1 MSLRLANGG
10 LGSAP
15 VADGPGST
23 DASRV
28 AQISPTRP
36 RAEVQ
41 VRFPDGRILQGPPGA
56 TLEEFACVASPD
68 PSVPIVAAL
77 VEGELRE
84 LATPVYRDLD
94 VSWIDMSSQDGM
106 RIYRRSLI
114 FLLVAAVSELFPGVR
129 LYIDYSMTFGGLF
142 CHVGRPEP
150 FSVAELS
157 ALEARMHQLADAN
170 LPIQRIELP
179 IEQAIAEF
187 RAKGDEEKASL
198 LAASVASGKREVAI
212 YQLGPYRNHFHGY
225 MTPSTG
231 YLRWFDLVH
240 YPPGFVLH
248 YPRRQQPT
256 VISPFQD
263 VPRLGQVFQEYRDW
277 LRRIGVDNLPA
288 LNRTI
293 EDGRI
298 REVVLVAEALH
309 EQRIAAIA
317 SAIAMHS
324 DQIDVVLIAG
334 PSSSGKTTFARRLAV
349 QLLANGVHPVALGLD
364 NWFVDR
370 QHTPLDEE
378 GNPDFEALEAID
390 RALFNQQLNQLMA
403 GQTVTLPHFN
413 FFTGKRESG
422 ETLRVTPQ
430 HVILIEG
437 IHGLNPDLAP
447 QVPRERIFRIYISA
461 LTQLNLDRHNRVS
474 TTDTRIIRRIVRDA
488 ARRGYSATDTIGR
501 WPSVQRGEWRW
512 IFPYQEHADVM
523 FNSALAYELAVLRP
537 LAEPLLLRVD
547 PDTPERVEA
556 DRLLSL
562 LRWFTPITVELVPD
576 NSILREFIG
585 GSIMEDFMPWKRRM
599 ESTAA
604 AEPSDGGQR

>member
-1 MSLRLANGG
+1 MSVRLANGG
-10 LGSAP
+10 LSAP
-15 VADGPGST
+15 A
-23 DASRV
+23 
-28 AQISPTRP
+28 AQEQHLTGAGRIATIRPTLP
-36 RAEVQ
+36 RADVQ

-56 TLEEFACVASPD
+56 TLEEFACVANPD

-84 LATPVYRDLD
+84 LGLPVQRDLD
-94 VSWIDMSSQDGM
+94 VAWIDMSSQDGM
-106 RIYRRSLI
+106 RIYRRSLT
-114 FLLVAAVSELFPGVR
+114 FLLVAAVSELFPGAR
-129 LYIDYSMTFGGLF
+129 LHIDYSMTFGGLF
-142 CHVGRPEP
+142 CHVATRAP
-150 FSVAELS
+150 FTPAELQG
-157 ALEARMHQLADAN
+157 LEDRMHELVAAN
-170 LPIQRIELP
+170 LPILRIELP
-179 IEQAIAEF
+179 IGQAIAEF
-187 RAKGDEEKASL
+187 RARGDEEKASL
-198 LAASVASGKREVAI
+198 LAAAVASGKREVAI
-212 YQLGPYRNHFHGY
+212 YQLGLYRNHFHGY
-225 MTPSTG
+225 MAPSTG
-231 YLRWFDLVH
+231 YLRWFDLIH

-248 YPRRQQPT
+248 YPRRQEPT
-256 VISPFQD
+256 LLSPFQD

-277 LRRIGVDNLPA
+277 LERIGVQNLPA

-370 QHTPLDEE
+370 QHTPLDED

-403 GQTVTLPHFN
+403 GQTVTLPQFN
-413 FFTGKRESG
+413 FYSGQREPG

-447 QVPRERIFRIYISA
+447 QVPHERIFRIYVSA

-488 ARRGYSATDTIGR
+488 ARRGYSAADTIGR

-537 LAEPLLLRVD
+537 LAEPLLLGVET
-547 PDTPERVEA
+547 DTPARIEA

-562 LRWFTPITVELVPD
+562 LRWFTPISADLVPD

-585 GSIMEDFMPWKRRM
+585 GSIMEDFMPWKRRGASNGAM
-599 ESTAA
+599 EPGS
-604 AEPSDGGQR
+604 PG

>member
-1 MSLRLANGG
+1 MAVRLANAGTVATF
-10 LGSAP
+10 AP
-15 VADGPGST
+15 AGST
-23 DASRV
+23 AIESGRV
-28 AQISPTRP
+28 ALISPAQP
-36 RAEVQ
+36 RADVQ
-41 VRFPDGRILQGPPGA
+41 VRLADGRILQGPPGT
-56 TLEEFACVASPD
+56 TLEEFACVANPD
-68 PSVPIVAAL
+68 PAVPIVAAL
-77 VEGELRE
+77 VESELQE
-84 LATPVYRDLD
+84 LGLPVTRDLD
-94 VSWIDMSSQDGM
+94 VAWIDMASNDGM
-106 RIYRRSLI
+106 RIYRRSLT
-114 FLLVAAVSELFPGVR
+114 FLLVAAVSELFPGAR
-129 LYIDYSMTFGGLF
+129 LHIDYSMTFGGLF
-142 CHVGRPEP
+142 CHVATRVP
-150 FSVAELS
+150 FTPDELQ
-157 ALEARMHQLADAN
+157 AIEDRMRQLVDAN
-170 LPIQRIELP
+170 LPILRVELP

-198 LAASVASGKREVAI
+198 LAAAVTSGKRKVAI
-212 YQLGPYRNHFHGY
+212 YQLGLYRNHFHGY
-225 MTPSTG
+225 MAPSTA

-248 YPRRQQPT
+248 YPRRQEPT
-256 VISPFQD
+256 LLSPFQV

-317 SAIAMHS
+317 SAIAAHS
-324 DQIDVVLIAG
+324 DQIGVVLIAG

-349 QLLANGVHPVALGLD
+349 QLLANGLEPVALGLD

-370 QHTPLDEE
+370 EHTPRDEA
-378 GNPDFEALEAID
+378 GQPDFEALQAID
-390 RALFNQQLNQLMA
+390 LALFNQQLNQLMA

-413 FFTGKRESG
+413 FFTGRREPG

-447 QVPRERIFRIYISA
+447 QVPRERIFRIYVSA

-488 ARRGYSATDTIGR
+488 ARRGYTAADTIGR

-537 LAEPLLLRVD
+537 LAEPLLLRVE

-556 DRLLSL
+556 DRLLSM
-562 LRWFTPITVELVPD
+562 LRWFTPISTELVPD

-585 GSIMEDFMPWKRRM
+585 GSIMEDFMPWKRRD
-599 ESTAA
+599 ETTLAV
-604 AEPSDGGQR
+604 EPGRDRQR

>member
-1 MSLRLANGG
+1 MSVRVANGRAA
-10 LGSAP
+10 LAVAP
-15 VADGPGST
+15 RSLADAGAERM
-23 DASRV
+23 ASISQ
-28 AQISPTRP
+28 AQP
-36 RAEVQ
+36 RADVQ
-41 VRFPDGRILQGPPGA
+41 VRFPDGRILQGTPGS
-56 TLEEFACVASPD
+56 TLEEFACVANANPA
-68 PSVPIVAAL
+68 VPIMAAL

-84 LATPVYRDLD
+84 LSLPVYRDLD
-94 VSWIDMSSQDGM
+94 VAWIDMGSQDGM
-106 RIYRRSLI
+106 RIYRRSLT

-142 CHVGRPEP
+142 CHVDRPTP
-150 FSVAELS
+150 LAPDELD
-157 ALEARMHQLADAN
+157 ALEERMRQLAAAD
-170 LPIQRIELP
+170 LPIERSEAP

-187 RAKGDEEKASL
+187 QARGDEEKASL
-198 LAASVASGKREVAI
+198 LAAAAASGKREVAI
-212 YQLGPYRNHFHGY
+212 YQLGQYRNHFHGY
-225 MTPSTG
+225 MAPSTG

-240 YPPGFVLH
+240 YPAGPGFVLH
-248 YPRRQQPT
+248 YPRRQDPT
-256 VISPFQD
+256 QLGAFQD

-317 SAIAMHS
+317 SAIALHS
-324 DQIDVVLIAG
+324 DQIGMVLIAG

-349 QLLANGVHPVALGLD
+349 QLLANGLQPVALGLD

-370 QHTPLDEE
+370 QHTPRDAD

-390 RALFNQQLNQLMA
+390 LALFNQQLRQLMA

-413 FFTGKRESG
+413 FYTGQRETG

-437 IHGLNPDLAP
+437 IHGLNPRL
-447 QVPRERIFRIYISA
+447 VPAISPERIFRIYVSA

-488 ARRGYSATDTIGR
+488 ARRGYSAADTIGR

-512 IFPYQEHADVM
+512 IFPFQEHADVM

-537 LAEPLLLRVD
+537 LAEPLLLRVE
-547 PDTPERVEA
+547 PDSPERVEV

-562 LRWFTPITVELVPD
+562 LRWFTPISGDLVPD

-585 GSIMEDFMPWKRRM
+585 GSIMEDFMPWKRRG
-599 ESTAA
+599 ETS
-604 AEPSDGGQR
+604 AEVEPEAS

>member
-1 MSLRLANGG
+1 
-10 LGSAP
+10 
-15 VADGPGST
+15 
-23 DASRV
+23 
-28 AQISPTRP
+28 
-36 RAEVQ
+36 
-41 VRFPDGRILQGPPGA
+41 
-56 TLEEFACVASPD
+56 
-68 PSVPIVAAL
+68 
-77 VEGELRE
+77 
-84 LATPVYRDLD
+84 
-94 VSWIDMSSQDGM
+94 M
-106 RIYRRSLI
+106 RIYRRSLT

-142 CHVGRPEP
+142 CHVDRPAPLSIE
-150 FSVAELS
+150 ELA
-157 ALEARMHQLADAN
+157 ALETRMHQLADAN

-179 IEQAIAEF
+179 IEEAIAEF

-198 LAASVASGKREVAI
+198 LAAASGKREVAI
-212 YQLGPYRNHFHGY
+212 YQLGLYRNHFHGY
-225 MTPSTG
+225 MAPSTG

-248 YPRRQQPT
+248 YPRRQEPT
-256 VISPFQD
+256 LLSPFQD

-317 SAIAMHS
+317 SAIAAHS
-324 DQIDVVLIAG
+324 DQIDIVLIAG

-349 QLLANGVHPVALGLD
+349 QLLANGLEPVALGLD
-364 NWFVDR
+364 NWFVNR
-370 QHTPLDEE
+370 EYTPRDEA
-378 GNPDFEALEAID
+378 GQPDFEALQAID
-390 RALFNQQLNQLMA
+390 LALFSQQLNQLMA

-413 FFTGKRESG
+413 FITGQRETG

-447 QVPRERIFRIYISA
+447 QAPRERIFRIYVSA

-488 ARRGYSATDTIGR
+488 ARRGYSAADTIGR

-537 LAEPLLLRVD
+537 LAEPLLLRVE
-547 PDTPERVEA
+547 PNTPERVEA
-556 DRLLSL
+556 DRLLSM
-562 LRWFTPITVELVPD
+562 LRWFTPISADLVPD

-585 GSIMEDFMPWKRRM
+585 GSIMEDFMPWQRR
-599 ESTAA
+599 E
-604 AEPSDGGQR
+604 